1 MDGLGAEVVV
11 IRNDEINL
19 DEINQFDKIVLS
31 PGPGLPQESNGMM
44 DVIRQFHN
52 KKPVLGVCLGMQA
65 LAVHFHDEIYNL
77 THVQHGVQVNVK
89 KGFES
94 PLFNSLENQFKVGL
108 YHSWAVACKEESPF
122 KITAKTDDD
131 IIMSIEHKEYPL
143 FGIQFHPESIL
154 TPQGRIIIDNFLSL

>member
-11 IRNDEINL
+11 IRNDEIIL

-44 DVIRQFHN
+44 EVIRQFHN
-52 KKPVLGVCLGMQA
+52 KKPILGVCLGMQA
-65 LAVHFHDEIYNL
+65 LAVCFNDEIYNL
-77 THVQHGVQVNVK
+77 SDVRHGVQVNVNK
-89 KGFES
+89 VIES
-94 PLFNSLENQFKVGL
+94 PLFNSIENQFKVGL
-108 YHSWAVACKEESPF
+108 YHSWAVECKEDSPF

-131 IIMSIEHKEYPL
+131 IIMSIEHEEYPL

-154 TPQGRIIIDNFLSL
+154 TPHGKIIIDNFLSL